1 MCMQKTVKQT
11 SRSGNQYFDVHND
24 NLDSQMWFGK
34 TGVNQVKIALK
45 HNSLHSFKSQN
56 NYFRPQTSVT
66 TLIIT
71 NDVSFWSW
79 SWQAT
84 LHFWEELRG
93 FSIGLNANWV
103 WCSCSLDNC
112 KLEQSSLGLSI
123 SMLLLSGTAGSKLDS
138 ERKKKTKQTKNN
150 KGPWIKPG
158 GTPDEKWME
167 KKDVEKTWLF

>member
-1 MCMQKTVKQT
+1 MQQTVKQT
-11 SRSGNQYFDVHND
+11 SRSGNKYFEVHNG
-24 NLDSQMWFGK
+24 NLDNQMWLAE
-34 TGVNQVKIALK
+34 TGVNQVKIALN
-45 HNSLHSFKSQN
+45 HNSLHIFK
-56 NYFRPQTSVT
+56 NYFSPQTSVM

-123 SMLLLSGTAGSKLDS
+123 NMLLLQISRTVGSILNS
-138 ERKKKTKQTKNN
+138 ERKKKTKQTFTNN

-158 GTPDEKWME
+158 GTPDERWME
-167 KKDVEKTWLF
+167 KKRLF